1 VYTALHQ
8 LVNIGELIMNTY
20 VEKLAAPVKELN
32 ALAVKNIEELTAL
45 QLKTIQEN
53 ATVGVES
60 IKSASAITDLE
71 GLQSFLSDQAEVAKQ
86 IAEGIFANARTVAE
100 LSQGYA
106 AEAKEIAESSLKAV
120 K

>member
-1 VYTALHQ
+1 
-8 LVNIGELIMNTY
+8 MNSY

-32 ALAVKNIEELTAL
+32 TLAIKNIETLTEL
-45 QLKTIQEN
+45 QLKTIQDN

-71 GLQSFLSDQAEVAKQ
+71 GLQSFLTDQAEVAKQ
-86 IAEGIFANARTVAE
+86 IAEGIFANARTVVE

-106 AEAKEIAESSLKAV
+106 AEAKEIAETSLKAV

>member
-1 VYTALHQ
+1 
-8 LVNIGELIMNTY
+8 MNSY
-20 VEKLAAPVKELN
+20 VEKLDAPVKELN
-32 ALAVKNIEELTAL
+32 ALAIKNIETLTEL
-45 QLKTIQEN
+45 QLKTIQDN

-71 GLQSFLSDQAEVAKQ
+71 GLQSFLTDQAEVAKQ
-86 IAEGIFANARTVAE
+86 MAEGIFANARTVAE

-106 AEAKEIAESSLKAV
+106 AEAKEIAETSLKAV

>member
-1 VYTALHQ
+1 
-8 LVNIGELIMNTY
+8 MNSY
-20 VEKLAAPVKELN
+20 VEKLDAPVKELN
-32 ALAVKNIEELTAL
+32 ALAIKNIETLTEL
-45 QLKTIQEN
+45 QLKTIQDN

-71 GLQSFLSDQAEVAKQ
+71 GLQSFLTDQAEVAKQ
-86 IAEGIFANARTVAE
+86 FAEGIFANARTVAE

-106 AEAKEIAESSLKAV
+106 AEAKEIAETSLKAV

>member
-1 VYTALHQ
+1 
-8 LVNIGELIMNTY
+8 MNSY

-32 ALAVKNIEELTAL
+32 ALAVKNIEQLTELH
-45 QLKTIQEN
+45 LKTIQDN
-53 ATVGVES
+53 ATIGVES

-71 GLQSFLSDQAEVAKQ
+71 GLQSFLTDQAEVAKE
-86 IAEGIFANARTVAE
+86 IAECVIANARTFAE

-106 AEAKEIAESSLKAV
+106 AEAKEIAETSLKAV